1 MTTSLPTVTI
11 TDLSRRLGSFLVR
24 VKQGPILVTA
34 LGKPVAVLM
43 SPDLWE
49 SMNAEIDR
57 LNDQVE
63 GRSGNV

>member
-11 TDLSRRLGSFLVR
+11 TDLSRRFGSFLDR
-24 VKQGPILVTA
+24 VKQGPILITA
-34 LGKPVAVLM
+34 RRRPVAVLM

-63 GRSGNV
+63 GRAGNV